1 MYIYIYTHIYTY
13 IYVYIFG
20 CIKTHVK
27 QLMFLFLCV
36 NAGSE
41 LQPKFQRHTKFFCST
56 DRQASYTLFEVQQQM
71 VVPKQKGS
79 QYQFGVVGSKVI

>member
-1 MYIYIYTHIYTY
+1 MYIYIYTHIYTHIY

-41 LQPKFQRHTKFFCST
+41 LQPKFQRHTKFSVQRTARLPIHCLRCS
-56 DRQASYTLFEVQQQM
+56 SKWLFPNRREVNTSS
-71 VVPKQKGS
+71 VWLGLR
-79 QYQFGVVGSKVI
+79 

>member
-1 MYIYIYTHIYTY
+1 MYTYIYIHTYIHIY

-41 LQPKFQRHTKFFCST
+41 LQPKST